1 MQEGRGQC
9 PILACWTGVK
19 LWTLASQRIISP
31 VERGG
36 IIHRDESEELVETG
50 RDSLPVDIV
59 DNDAPPEDLVPEGG
73 VESGHGVAPDNEP
86 NVLPELIRQTRDIFL
101 LGVP

>member
-1 MQEGRGQC
+1 MSSLLDLSYIGH
-9 PILACWTGVK
+9 LHH
-19 LWTLASQRIISP
+19 SSP

-73 VESGHGVAPDNEP
+73 VEPGHRVTP
-86 NVLPELIRQTRDIFL
+86 NNKPYVLPELIRQTRDVLL

>member
-1 MQEGRGQC
+1 MSSLLGLGLSY
-9 PILACWTGVK
+9 IGHLHHSVV
-19 LWTLASQRIISP
+19 SMYMYNSP

-59 DNDAPPEDLVPEGG
+59 DNDAPPEDLVSEGG
-73 VESGHGVAPDNEP
+73 VEPGHGVAPNNKP
-86 NVLPELIRQTRDIFL
+86 NVLPELIRQTRDVLL

>member
-1 MQEGRGQC
+1 M
-9 PILACWTGVK
+9 LN
-19 LWTLASQRIISP
+19 ASLFYRSYPGHLHHSAVSMYNSP

-36 IIHRDESEELVETG
+36 IIHGDESEELVETG

-59 DNDAPPEDLVPEGG
+59 DNDAPPEDLVSEGG
-73 VESGHGVAPDNEP
+73 VEPGHGVAPNNKP
-86 NVLPELIRQTRDIFL
+86 NVLPELIRQTRDVLL